1 MWKVY
6 CDEHLIYS
14 TTIESLKLFSAKLD
28 VELNKTGSFVF
39 TIYPS
44 HPHYNKIKKL
54 ESIIKVY
61 SDDYLMFRGRV
72 LNDQKLFH
80 NQKEVTCEGELAFL
94 IDSKQRPY
102 DFQSGNNHT
111 TIKDFLTYL
120 IEEHNKQMLIEFE
133 GFTPNIN
140 KTFKVGNVTVT
151 DPNDYIVRA
160 DSTYL
165 NTWESVNQKLLDTNE
180 GYLFVRHEK
189 ELDENGKEIEVSYI
203 DYLKD
208 FDTLSNQKIEFGKN
222 LLDFNETIKGEVVA
236 TAIIPLGEGTED
248 SKLTIAEINNGI
260 DYVYNVEA
268 VKKYGWIFATVEWA
282 DVTDALNLKTKAEEY
297 LNDAINL
304 LVSLE
309 LSAVDL
315 ATLNKEFNSFKL
327 GTYVYVKSKPHG
339 VDSKFLVTKLS
350 IDLLNPKNNKLT
362 LGKTYLTFTEKTNA
376 NAIQKEMVNTVKKES
391 VSKKEMQQAIVETEE
406 RTSTSISQS
415 ADEIILQVNTEYAL
429 KEDVEEVIESV
440 NTQFT
445 QNSESF
451 EMRFNQFNQDIE
463 DVTNEVDAQ
472 FQEISKYIRF
482 VDGNIILGEEGNEL
496 VLKIE
501 NDRIAFL
508 QNSVEVAY
516 FSNKKLYV
524 LDGEFINSL
533 KIGKFAFLPRTN
545 GNLSLK
551 KFE

>member
-102 DFQSGNNHT
+102 DFQSESNHT

-120 IEEHNKQMLIEFE
+120 IEEHNKQMMIAFE

-260 DYVYNVEA
+260 DYVYNAEA

-376 NAIQKEMVNTVKKES
+376 NAIQKEMISTVKKES